1 MKLILV
7 CFVGLISFQVF
18 AQDLMVERIRKI
30 SSKKKSV
37 YFNKGI
43 FHNGAPTGNA
53 VLKKIRHSFV
63 ERNGNERIVFDFS
76 SNKLPRIYGHVA
88 KDEKKLYLDFFKT
101 NLNSGIGSFG
111 DSKYIDSINF
121 FPIDKQ
127 SLSVELIYKD
137 NVKVE
142 VFYLDSPAR
151 LVVDIRG

>member
-1 MKLILV
+1 MKLIITCLI
-7 CFVGLISFQVF
+7 GLFSYQIT

-30 SSKKKSV
+30 SSTKKSV
-37 YFNKGI
+37 YFDKGI
-43 FHNGAPTGNA
+43 FHNGSPTGKA
-53 VLKKIRHSFV
+53 VLKKVRHSFV
-63 ERNGNERIVFDFS
+63 KRNGYERIVFDFS

-88 KDEKKLYLDFFKT
+88 KGEKKLYLDFFKT
-101 NLNSGIGSFG
+101 NLDSGIGSFG
-111 DSKYIDSINF
+111 DSKYVESINF

-137 NVKVE
+137 NVNVE

>member
-1 MKLILV
+1 MKLILF
-7 CFVGLISFQVF
+7 CFVGLISYQIL

-43 FHNGAPTGNA
+43 FHNGAPAVKA
-53 VLKKIRHSFV
+53 VLKKVRHSFV
-63 ERNGNERIVFDFS
+63 KKNGYERIVFDFS
-76 SNKLPRIYGHVA
+76 SNKLPRIYGHVS
-88 KDEKKLYLDFFKT
+88 KSEKRLYLDFFKT
-101 NLNSGIGSFG
+101 NLDSAIGSFG
-111 DSKYIDSINF
+111 NSKYVDSINF

-127 SLSVELIYKD
+127 SLSVELIYKE